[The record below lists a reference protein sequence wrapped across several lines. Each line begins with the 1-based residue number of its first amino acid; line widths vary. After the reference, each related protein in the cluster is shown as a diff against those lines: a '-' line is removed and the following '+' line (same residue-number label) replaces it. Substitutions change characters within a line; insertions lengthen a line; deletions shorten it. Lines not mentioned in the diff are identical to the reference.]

1 MFALVI
7 DQGQIISFVSY
18 SGLIHTATFGASQL
32 IHYLV
37 TKVNQDPLN
46 TNLVFKVQDSGQFEE
61 AYWDHYH

>member
-18 SGLIHTATFGASQL
+18 SGLIHTATFGESQL
-32 IHYLV
+32 KYYLI

-46 TNLVFKVQDSGQFEE
+46 TVI
-61 AYWDHYH
+61 